1 MHRLIR
7 LAVAVVSATVMMVV
21 FAGTAEAATTA
32 ALYHM
37 TDPTRLVDSS
47 ANANNGTTAN
57 ITSVPGSSGKGYH
70 FNGSS
75 SVATVP
81 DSPSLNPG
89 TANLRLTARVRFTS
103 PPTAVGDYDLI
114 RKGQAGTTG
123 GQWKMEIFPPS
134 SNTSLSTAFCLF
146 QDVNRTT
153 ASVRDTKDL
162 DDGAWHTISCVK
174 TATQVK
180 VIVDGVAHSVT
191 AKLGSIS
198 NNKPLVIGSQ
208 SGGGDWYN
216 GDMDEVS
223 VQVG

>member
-1 MHRLIR
+1 MRGLTRIAIA
-7 LAVAVVSATVMMVV
+7 LLSAVTLMVV

-32 ALYHM
+32 AIYHM

-47 ANANNGTTAN
+47 ANANNGTTTA
-57 ITSVPGSSGKGYH
+57 ITSVPGKSGKGYH

-75 SVATVP
+75 SVAIAP

-89 TANLRLTARVRFTS
+89 TANLRLTASVRFTT

-114 RKGQAGTTG
+114 RKGQAGTPG
-123 GQWKMEIFPPS
+123 GEYKMEIFPPS
-134 SNTSLSTAFCLF
+134 SDTSLSTAYCLF
-146 QDVNRTT
+146 QDATGAK

-180 VIVDGVAHSVT
+180 VIVDGVPHSV
-191 AKLGSIS
+191 AARLGSIS
-198 NNKPLVIGSQ
+198 NTKDLFIGSQ

-223 VQVG
+223 IQVG